1 MIQQLKCA
9 DLREALNTKWP
20 LKHKSRLARGADD
33 LVFSWVLWRLSRDG
47 GRSDQFL
54 TVMQEI
60 SERFRVR
67 HTASA

>member
-33 LVFSWVLWRLSRDG
+33 LRCSLACSVGRDG
-47 GRSDQFL
+47 GRCDQFL

-60 SERFRVR
+60 SERFSVR